1 MNSASFRLP
10 GLVALAFGAAMTL
23 SGRPAVDAPANSP
36 LIIEQTVAPQF
47 PNALAFSPISDGTAN
62 IVISVN
68 ADGKLVDLLIA
79 SYTNRAF
86 ADEAVDVLRRWSYT
100 AARENGEPIGLRT
113 MLRFDFRATGRVVS
127 LTAIDTIQLIEAT
140 QTHPLTRVICQ
151 PAELD
156 RLPAA
161 LAPVAPANPA
171 HRLAA
176 RAPRNSV
183 VVDFYID
190 DKGVPRMPVVV
201 ESPHDV
207 FSQAAVG
214 ALTQWRF
221 TAPTRG
227 GKPVA
232 VRVRQEFI
240 FPGSS

>member
-1 MNSASFRLP
+1 MNSPSYRLWC
-10 GLVALAFGAAMTL
+10 LAALAFGAAVTL
-23 SGRPAVDAPANSP
+23 PARPTVVSSGNSP
-36 LIIEQTVAPQF
+36 LVIEQTVEPQF
-47 PNALAFSPISDGTAN
+47 PNALAFSPVSDGTAD
-62 IVISVN
+62 IVVN
-68 ADGKLVDLLIA
+68 VDATGKLVDLLIA

-86 ADEAVDVLRRWSYT
+86 ADEAVSVLRRWQYT
-100 AARENGEPIGLRT
+100 PARENGEPIGVRT
-113 MLRFDFRATGRVVS
+113 TLRFDFRATGRVVS
-127 LTAIDTIQLIEAT
+127 LTAIDTIEILEST
-140 QTHPLTRVICQ
+140 RPHHLTRVICQ

-156 RLPAA
+156 RPPAA
-161 LAPVAPANPA
+161 LAPVSPANPA
-171 HRLAA
+171 HRIAA
-176 RAPRNSV
+176 TAPRNSV

-190 DKGVPRMPVVV
+190 EKGVPRMPVVV

-232 VRVRQEFI
+232 VRVRQQFI

>member
-1 MNSASFRLP
+1 MNSASFRLS
-10 GLVALAFGAAMTL
+10 GLAALAFGAALTL
-23 SGRPAVDAPANSP
+23 SGRPAVASPANSP
-36 LIIEQTVAPQF
+36 LVIEQTVPAQF

-62 IVISVN
+62 IVICVD

-86 ADEAVDVLRRWSYT
+86 ADEAVDVLRRWHYT

-113 MLRFDFRATGRVVS
+113 TLRFDFQATGRVVS
-127 LTAIDTIQLIEAT
+127 LTAIDAVELIEST
-140 QTHPLTRVICQ
+140 LQRRLTRVICQ

-156 RLPAA
+156 RPPAA
-161 LAPVAPANPA
+161 LAPVPPANPA
-171 HRLAA
+171 HRIAA
-176 RAPRNSV
+176 TAPRNSV

-190 DKGVPRMPVVV
+190 EKGVPRMPVVV
-201 ESPHDV
+201 ESPHEV

-221 TAPTRG
+221 TAPTRA

-232 VRVRQEFI
+232 VRVRQQFI